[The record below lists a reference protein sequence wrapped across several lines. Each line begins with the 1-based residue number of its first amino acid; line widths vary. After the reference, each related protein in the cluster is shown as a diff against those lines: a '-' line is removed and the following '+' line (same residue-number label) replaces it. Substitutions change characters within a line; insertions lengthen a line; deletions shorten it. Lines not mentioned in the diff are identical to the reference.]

1 MPDNADKTYGGKPMR
16 VLITGGGTGGHI
28 YPALAIA
35 NGIKTRFPGADIL
48 FVGNAK
54 GLEADIVPREGYA
67 FRSITVEGL
76 PRKLT
81 RVFKVLKVFLKTCK
95 GSLDAYKI
103 IKEFKPTVVVGTGGY
118 VCFSVVMI
126 AALFKIPTIIQEQN
140 ALPGRANRLLSHVVS
155 KVAVAFPESIKY
167 FSPKADIIVTGL
179 PVREEVL
186 SADRESGAAA
196 FGLKKTEFTILGV
209 GGSLGAR
216 SLNAAMVDIIEKA
229 AADENLQIIHVAG
242 RSGYENTVGE
252 LKARGI
258 EPGTLRNVKVKPY
271 LHNMADALAAADLVV
286 CRAGATTIAEVTAR
300 ALPSILIPYPY
311 AANNHQEYNAQALV
325 KSGAAIMI
333 LDRNLNGNTLWEEI
347 GSLVTN
353 KAKLSQMAEKS
364 GNLGKPEALKNLVQM
379 IAYISR

>member
-1 MPDNADKTYGGKPMR
+1 MR

-35 NGIKTRFPGADIL
+35 NGIKTQFPETEIL

-54 GLEADIVPREGYA
+54 GLEAEIVPREGFA
-67 FRSITVEGL
+67 FRSVTVEGL

-81 RVFKVLKVFLKTCK
+81 RVFKVVKAFLKTFK
-95 GSLDAYKI
+95 GGLEAYKI
-103 IKEFKPTVVVGTGGY
+103 IKDFKPTVVVGTGGY

-140 ALPGRANRLLSHVVS
+140 ALPGRTNRVLSHVVS
-155 KVAVAFPESIKY
+155 KVAVTFPESIKY
-167 FSPKADIIVTGL
+167 FSKKADIIVTGL
-179 PVREEVL
+179 PVREEIF
-186 SADRESGAAA
+186 AAHRDSGLAA
-196 FGLKKTEFTILGV
+196 FGLEKSKFTILGV
-209 GGSLGAR
+209 GGSQGAR

-229 AADENLQIIHVAG
+229 SAEKNLQIIHVTG
-242 RSGYENTVGE
+242 QSGYEDTVGT
-252 LKARGI
+252 LKARGL
-258 EPGTLRNVKVKPY
+258 EQDNLKNVQVKPY

-333 LDRNLNGNTLWEEI
+333 LDKNLNGNKLWEEI
-347 GSLVTN
+347 GSLAAN
-353 KAKLSQMAEKS
+353 KIKLSQMAEKS
-364 GNLGKPEALKNLVQM
+364 GALGKPEALKNLVQM
-379 IAYISR
+379 IAYLSR